1 MEGVD
6 NAIAI
11 YSASSGAKLYGPY
24 SPDSFFAPVKH
35 AGDIFAY
42 PQMYYD
48 VMRDRWIVVY
58 LEITSSRTVTY
69 LDIAVSQTTS
79 PTQPSPGAQY
89 NVYQFD
95 TSFEG
100 TPKVNSYCDFETLG
114 VDYWGLYIS
123 CVEYRNFSFVGNTVL
138 AINKAPMLSGAN
150 PNTWFWND
158 ALKIASDAGPALELS
173 PATEE
178 GVQDAEFVVA
188 TDAGYGTESTN
199 LSVCALTNLS
209 NIAGVAPTF
218 SCLHAALPYAYWDPR
233 PARQLGGPNIAVGY
247 GTKQVYYKA
256 GRLFLAWTAVEE
268 TTPDE
273 IFWAEIRPVLQDLVL
288 ANPQMLD
295 DVDVTQESGIASL
308 GDDLFTPSIVGT
320 DEDDIVLVYNHSG
333 PSLYPSIF
341 YTGRKA
347 TDEFHTMGQTGSN
360 AAVMF
365 GTHPTTASWGKY
377 GACAISLNSV
387 TRGGVWCVGE
397 YTGTTADPGWNT
409 RLYNLRAE

>member
-1 MEGVD
+1 
-6 NAIAI
+6 
-11 YSASSGAKLYGPY
+11 
-24 SPDSFFAPVKH
+24 
-35 AGDIFAY
+35 
-42 PQMYYD
+42 
-48 VMRDRWIVVY
+48 
-58 LEITSSRTVTY
+58 
-69 LDIAVSQTTS
+69 
-79 PTQPSPGAQY
+79 
-89 NVYQFD
+89 
-95 TSFEG
+95 
-100 TPKVNSYCDFETLG
+100 
-114 VDYWGLYIS
+114 
-123 CVEYRNFSFVGNTVL
+123 VL

-188 TDAGYGTESTN
+188 NDAGYGTESAN

-218 SCLHAALPYAYWDPR
+218 SCLHAGLPYAYWDPR

-256 GRLFLAWTAVEE
+256 GRLFLAWTAVEPN
-268 TTPDE
+268 TPDE
-273 IFWAEIRPVLQDLVL
+273 IFWAEIRPVLQDLIH
-288 ANPQMLD
+288 ANPQVLD
-295 DVDVTQESGIASL
+295 DVEVTQESGIASP

-347 TDEFHTMGQTGSN
+347 TDKFYTMGQIGSN

-365 GTHPTTASWGKY
+365 GTHPTTAYWGKY